1 MKQKIE
7 IGEMIMEH
15 SRENLE
21 MLAQMGQNE
30 GGKKTQEQSD
40 YTPRPKYQQ
49 VLAWIAIAIVVLG
62 FLGTC
67 YWMVNF

>member
-1 MKQKIE
+1 
-7 IGEMIMEH
+7 MEH

-21 MLAQMGQNE
+21 VLAQMSQSE
-30 GGKKTQEQSD
+30 DKKQQAEKGS

-49 VLAWIAIAIVVLG
+49 VLAWIAIAIVVVG